1 MDRVVSVDV
10 YTLNAPVPLFSDAR
24 HDVSEREVMWVRVR
38 TADGL
43 EGWGEA
49 AVWGGPAEVT
59 ATILTAELAPM
70 VIGENPNR
78 IHYLWE
84 KLYQHTAQHGRRGA
98 VVAAMGSIDIALWDI
113 LGKRCGVSLATLLG
127 RHADDVLPYASAGF
141 YAPGKDLTALAAE
154 YKQLRNRGFRA
165 FKMKVGR
172 QERQWSRV
180 WERTGTVGIQDD
192 VERVFAVRE
201 AIGPDALLMVDANTE
216 WDLPTAVGFLREVES
231 ARLFFIEEPVSPDL
245 PHQAAEIR
253 RKTDVRVAGFE
264 TEYTR
269 YAYRDLLAGG
279 AVDVVQPDPCWCG
292 GLSEARRIAALAAA
306 YGRLCVPHSISSA
319 FSFLIS
325 AQFVASLENGFLV
338 EWDATGSPW
347 MDRFL
352 DSGQLTGDGRFVVPE
367 LPGHGFT
374 PDLDALGE
382 AVRTL

>member
-1 MDRVVSVDV
+1 MDRVIGVDV
-10 YTLNAPVPLFSDAR
+10 FTLNAPVPPFSDAR
-24 HDVSEREVMWVRVR
+24 HDVREREVMWVRIR
-38 TADGL
+38 TADGI

-59 ATILTAELAPM
+59 AAILKTELAPM
-70 VIGENPNR
+70 VLGEDPAK
-78 IHYLWE
+78 IHFLWE

-98 VVAAMGSIDIALWDI
+98 VVAAMGSIDIALWDV
-113 LGKRCGVSLATLLG
+113 LGQRCGVSLATLLG
-127 RHADDVLPYASAGF
+127 RHSDDVLPYASAGF
-141 YAPGKDLTALAAE
+141 YAPGKDLAALGAE
-154 YKQLRNRGFRA
+154 FKGLRDLGFRA

-172 QERQWSRV
+172 QRREWSRV
-180 WERTGTVGIQDD
+180 WERTGTVGLADD

-216 WDLPTAVGFLREVES
+216 WDLPTAVRFLRDIEP
-231 ARLFFIEEPVSPDL
+231 ARPFFIEEPVSPDL
-245 PHQAAEIR
+245 YHQAAEIR
-253 RKTDVRVAGFE
+253 RKTDCRVAGFE

-269 YAYRDLLAGG
+269 FAYRELLAAG

-292 GLSEARRIAALAAA
+292 GLSEARRIAAMAAA

-347 MDRFL
+347 MDRYL
-352 DSGQLTGDGRFVVPE
+352 HPGLLTADGRFAVPDR
-367 LPGHGFT
+367 PGHGFR
-374 PDLDALGE
+374 PDLDELGE
-382 AVRTL
+382 AVTEL